1 MSLASSSRSRARPRR
16 AARGFTLTE
25 LMAVVVI
32 TGVLAAVGTTM
43 FRQHILESRT
53 IETTSMIRSIAAAQE
68 RFRAENLMYLDV
80 SGGNLSSYY
89 PSAEVGAT
97 KRDWTNADHADFN
110 RWRLL
115 APTVPGPVQ
124 FGYSCIAGGPGV
136 VDADPG
142 LQVDLTGVWPDRF
155 QMPWYVIQA
164 VGDVDEDGHST
175 YFVGAS
181 FTSQIFS
188 GGGVEVSDGD

>member
-1 MSLASSSRSRARPRR
+1 
-16 AARGFTLTE
+16 
-25 LMAVVVI
+25 MAVVAI

-53 IETTSMIRSIAAAQE
+53 IETTSMIRSISAAQE
-68 RFRAENLMYLDV
+68 RFRAENMMYLDV
-80 SGGNLSSYY
+80 SASNLSAYF
-89 PSAEVGAT
+89 PSASVGAT
-97 KRDWTNADHADFN
+97 RREWNNSDHADFD

-136 VDADPG
+136 VAMNAG
-142 LQVDLTGVWPDRF
+142 LQVDLTAVWPASF

-164 VGDVDEDGHST
+164 TGDVDEDGRPS
-175 YFVGAS
+175 YFVGTS
-181 FTSQIFS
+181 FTSQIFT
-188 GGGVEVSDGD
+188 GGGEASDGN